1 MPVPMRKRFC
11 IPLAILGGVAL
22 WASQEPVAIW
32 PLAFIAIA
40 VLWAIIRASSLWRA
54 GGLAYIWAFT
64 YFFFLFD
71 WATQATGIILAQI
84 ALAGVEAVYIGILG
98 IVWAGIRRIPEVVP
112 RLRKSQRTR
121 LIRVLSSP
129 VVQVLLGAASW
140 AAMEILRS
148 AWPLGGM
155 PWGAL
160 GFAMIDSPLVALA
173 PIGSTQLVGFAVV
186 VVGILLGTAA
196 EKFRNH
202 AGQAVILTA
211 IALLVAVAP
220 AVLSIGAK
228 PVGHQRI
235 GIVQGNVPNLVTLGH
250 GESRAL
256 IVTHNHAEATRLIL
270 DQNPDLILWP
280 ESASDRDIRKD
291 PQAQQIVTDIAR
303 EAGVPILL
311 GTQEY
316 VGDVRYNDYVVMMPD
331 GSITDTYSKQHP
343 VPFGEYVPGRDLL
356 RPIAP
361 VVDEVRTDMAAGSE
375 PALLSVDLDG
385 ESLQFAT
392 PICFEVAYDLIVADA
407 VRQGANIIVVPT
419 NNATFGDTGEPHQ
432 QFAMTRFR
440 AVEHG
445 RTAIQVATSG
455 ISGVATANGVMGYE
469 TEIFVQDAQVVSV
482 PYYEELTLATTT
494 AVARHVLTYALG
506 ILAGMVS
513 VFGWV
518 NDHRLTRRK
527 RRKG

>member
-1 MPVPMRKRFC
+1 MPVPMRKRYC

-22 WASQEPVAIW
+22 WASQEPLALW
-32 PLAFIAIA
+32 PLAFIGIA
-40 VLWAIIRASSLWRA
+40 VLWVILRGSGVLRA
-54 GGLAYIWAFT
+54 GGLAYLWAFT
-64 YFFFLFD
+64 YFFLLFD

-84 ALAGVEAVYIGILG
+84 ALAGVEAIYIGILG
-98 IVWAGIRRIPEVVP
+98 IVWAGIRRAPMVVA
-112 RLRKSQRTR
+112 RLRKCQQTR
-121 LIRVLSSP
+121 LLRAISSP
-129 VVQVLLGAASW
+129 IVEVLLAAASW
-140 AAMEILRS
+140 TAMEVLRF

-173 PIGSTQLVGFAVV
+173 PIGSTQLVGSAVV
-186 VVGILLGTAA
+186 VIGILLGTAA
-196 EKFRNH
+196 EKIRTH
-202 AGQAVILTA
+202 TGQAIILAITA
-211 IALLVAVAP
+211 LFLAVAP

-228 PVGHQRI
+228 PVGHHRI
-235 GIVQGNVPNLVTLGH
+235 AIVQGNVPNLATLGE
-250 GESRAL
+250 GDSRAL
-256 IVTHNHAEATRLIL
+256 IVTQNHADATRLIL
-270 DQNPDLILWP
+270 EQNPDLILWP

-291 PQAQQIVTDIAR
+291 PQAQKIVTDIAR

-361 VVDEVRTDMAAGSE
+361 IVDEVRTDMAPGSE
-375 PALLSVDLDG
+375 PALLKVDLEDN
-385 ESLQFAT
+385 SLQLAT

-407 VRQGANIIVVPT
+407 VRLGANIIVVPT

-455 ISGVATANGVMGYE
+455 ISGVATANGVVGYE
-469 TEIFVQDAQVVSV
+469 SEIFTQDAQVVSI
-482 PYYEELTLATTT
+482 PYYEEMTLATTT
-494 AVARHVLTYALG
+494 AVARHVLAYALG
-506 ILAGMVS
+506 VVAGMVG

-518 NDHRLTRRK
+518 KDRRASGQK
-527 RRKG
+527 RRKS